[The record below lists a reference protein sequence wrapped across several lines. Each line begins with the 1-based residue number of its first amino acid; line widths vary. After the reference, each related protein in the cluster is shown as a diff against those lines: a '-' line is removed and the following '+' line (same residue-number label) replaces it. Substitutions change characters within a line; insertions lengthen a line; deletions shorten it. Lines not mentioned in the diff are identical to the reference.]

1 MNIKS
6 GVLKLISL
14 LILSTSVCFAGLSD
28 KVVATVGK
36 QNITYGELQRA
47 YQKNINR
54 SSDNLSDLPKDS
66 LMKFI
71 DLYIDYKL
79 KILDALDR
87 GYAKDQSVIDE
98 IAQNRRVLAQ
108 SFYYDKHLTQKYID
122 EMLPRRKQ
130 EFKIAIVVVTKPT
143 METANTTK
151 ESQKQKALDALEEIN
166 NGADFSA
173 VAEKYSED
181 ANNSRK
187 GGILQNYITGGK
199 IQKPI
204 EDAVYSTKVG
214 KIYPELVE
222 TDYGYFIIKVLDKQ
236 KREFVKASHILFRNP
251 PQKGL
256 SAEQKDSINKSN
268 IKKANETLA
277 KLKKGESFERLA
289 ELYSEDTFSAAHAGS
304 LTKYYSRSTG
314 FEDNGRALLPE
325 FEEEMFKL
333 KDGDISGIVH
343 TDYGLHIIKRDSTK
357 QVDLDADKD
366 LLKKFYKSHLYQED
380 KEQLDHKLMQKHRLM
395 VYKAIIENVLKNTE
409 DGKTT
414 LTKDWDA
421 KIPDNLKQFVMYS
434 LFGKDY
440 TVASFIETVNTD
452 PQLRGTAFEYNAFI
466 KAIEKMHYNE
476 VFDKETANIENEE
489 HEFEALYKEY
499 KNGILL
505 FKVQE
510 EEVWNKMSFDSTE
523 AKKYRQS
530 RKNEFLT
537 DTLYEVSEIYIIGK
551 DSTAAKLYKTLTPEN
566 FKQIA
571 SEKTE
576 RQGMREK
583 SGFVGVVSSKN
594 SLLLRNLLASETFV
608 KEGTITKPFRH
619 EAGKSIV
626 YIQRIVLPRIK
637 TFEEAIPNFSSDYQ
651 EQVQQQLLDTWI
663 KKLKKKYDI
672 SVSDK
677 AIKEILKNSK

>member
-14 LILSTSVCFAGLSD
+14 IILSTSVCFAGLSD
-28 KVVATVGK
+28 KVVATVGN
-36 QNITYGELQRA
+36 QDITYGELQRA

-108 SFYYDKHLTQKYID
+108 SFYYDKNLSKKYTD

-130 EFKIAIVVVTKPT
+130 EYKIAIVVVTKPT
-143 METANTTK
+143 MENANTTK
-151 ESQKQKALDALEEIN
+151 ESQKQKALDALKEIQ
-166 NGADFSA
+166 NGADFST

-187 GGILQNYITGGK
+187 GGVLQNYITGGK

-214 KIYPELVE
+214 EIYPELVE
-222 TDYGYFIIKVLDKQ
+222 TDYGYFIIKVLDKK
-236 KREFVKASHILFRNP
+236 KREFVKASHILFKNP

-256 SAEQKDSINKSN
+256 TAEQKDSVNKSN
-268 IKKANETLA
+268 HKKAKETLA

-289 ELYSEDTFSAAHAGS
+289 ELYSEDTFSAAHGGS

-333 KDGDISGIVH
+333 KNGEISGIVN

-380 KEQLDHKLMQKHRLM
+380 KEQLDHKLMQKHKLM

-421 KIPDNLKQFVMYS
+421 KIPANLKQAVMYS

-440 TVASFIETVNTD
+440 TVASFIEAVNTD
-452 PQLRGTAFEYNAFI
+452 PQLRGTAFDYNAFI

-489 HEFEALYKEY
+489 PEFADLYKEY

-523 AKKYRQS
+523 AKKYWQS

-537 DTLYEVSEIYIIGK
+537 DTLYEVSEIYIVGK
-551 DSTAAKLYKTLTPEN
+551 DSSAAKLYKTLTPDN

-594 SLLLRNLLASETFV
+594 SLLIRNLLASETFV

-663 KKLKKKYDI
+663 EKLKKKYNI